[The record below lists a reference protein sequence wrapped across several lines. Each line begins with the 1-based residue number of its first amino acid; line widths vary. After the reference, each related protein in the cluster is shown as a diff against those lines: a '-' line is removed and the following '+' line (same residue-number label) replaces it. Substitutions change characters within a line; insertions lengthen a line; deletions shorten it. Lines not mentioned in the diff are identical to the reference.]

1 VTAITAAPLRV
12 DEPFLVR
19 AEVVG
24 GAVGG
29 DVSTDSS
36 VEALLRAPGVQAR
49 AQLAALGP
57 MRRERGTLRALRPA
71 QRYQIRDEAGARALV
86 CVEAPTVRVR
96 IERGRCVRASEARH
110 APSGT
115 IFLDGVAECE
125 PFADP
130 VRAVYNLDHHEA
142 CVRAF
147 TLSACEQAM
156 VLLLRGLD
164 LRRREWNV
172 LANDADLDAV
182 LAIWVLLNH
191 HRLTSGDGQARAEI
205 MPLLRLEGAIDAHG
219 LALQELCALPPGLLD
234 ETRRRMERLR
244 DCERGHRASGYW
256 QKVDLLEYTRE
267 RLDQIDALVYPQ
279 DAFADLVEVEELG
292 RAPLEQG
299 SIALACRAHVGI
311 YEVERQLAR
320 FHGPRLGLLILRQRE
335 GVYTL
340 RQTDPALP
348 ASLEALYAH
357 LNRIDPAA
365 RPGQAER
372 RWGGSD
378 EIGGSPRTGGSKLGH
393 EAILAACRHVYARP
407 SSWRRLTDG
416 ALACVWAL
424 AAPIAAAAAA
434 HASALPGAPQG
445 ALAFGVALALL
456 AVCGFVHGD
465 RRARGLSGWRRPAG
479 WAWLGALPVAMA
491 GALVG
496 GVWVPAAGA
505 HTALPAQWLA
515 ALLSAFGAEL
525 LFRGHLDARLMACTA
540 PRPPGVTFSLPLL
553 GSALLYAVVG
563 GVLSALGAL
572 APSPLAASDPIV
584 AAGGALLFGLAAGA
598 ARESSGSVA
607 APIALHAFCAAA
619 LLALTQLGW
628 IS

>member
-1 VTAITAAPLRV
+1 
-12 DEPFLVR
+12 
-19 AEVVG
+19 VG
-24 GAVGG
+24 
-29 DVSTDSS
+29 TDSS
-36 VEALLRAPGVQAR
+36 VEALLRAPGIQAR

-57 MRRERGTLRALRPA
+57 QRRERGTLHALRPA
-71 QRYQIRDEAGARALV
+71 QRYQIRDEAGARVLV
-86 CVEAPTVRVR
+86 CVEAPSVRVQ

-147 TLSACEQAM
+147 TLAACEQAM

-164 LRRREWNV
+164 LRKREWNV
-172 LANDADLDAV
+172 VANDADLDAV

-219 LALQELCALPPGLLD
+219 FALQEFCALPAGLLD

-292 RAPLEQG
+292 RVPLEQG
-299 SIALACRAHVGI
+299 SVALACRAHVGI
-311 YEVERQLAR
+311 YEVEKQLAR
-320 FHGPRLGLLILRQRE
+320 FHGPRLGLVVLRQRD
-335 GVYTL
+335 GVYTV
-340 RQTDPALP
+340 RQTDPTLP
-348 ASLEALYAH
+348 SSLEALYAH

-365 RPGQAER
+365 RPGKADR

-378 EIGGSPRTGGSKLGH
+378 EIGGSPRAGGSKLDCA
-393 EAILAACRHVYARP
+393 AILAACRHVYARP
-407 SSWRRLTDG
+407 RWPRRLADG
-416 ALACVWAL
+416 ALACVWAF

-434 HASALPGAPQG
+434 HASALPGASRG
-445 ALAFGVALALL
+445 GLAFGVALALL
-456 AVCGFVHGD
+456 AACGFLHGEQ
-465 RRARGLSGWRRPAG
+465 RARGLSGWRRPSG
-479 WAWLGALPVAMA
+479 WAWLGALPLAFA
-491 GALVG
+491 GALGG
-496 GVWVPAAGA
+496 GVWLPAAEAGA
-505 HTALPAQWLA
+505 SLAVQALA
-515 ALLSAFGAEL
+515 AAFAAFGAEL
-525 LFRGHLDARLMACTA
+525 LFRGHLDARLTACVA
-540 PRPPGVTFSLPLL
+540 PRAPGVTLSLPLL
-553 GSALLYAVVG
+553 GSALLYAGVG
-563 GVLSALGAL
+563 GTLAALGTL
-572 APSPLAASDPIV
+572 APSPLAGSDPAL

-607 APIALHAFCAAA
+607 APIALHGLCAAA
-619 LLALTQLGW
+619 LLALMQLGV
-628 IS
+628 S